1 MYSLSSTSVMR
12 APAACLTTTGHGSY
26 AWKLDGTPAGMT
38 FLARSVAVCDR
49 FVRSEYTARSLA
61 VISLARATRSLWV
74 VDTVI
79 GAFCEVVQR
88 SLGDLPVGRLGVVV
102 TPLHAGGVSCEVRL
116 TRRD

>member
-26 AWKLDGTPAGMT
+26 AWKLDGTPAGIT
-38 FLARSVAVCDR
+38 FLARSVAICER

-79 GAFCEVVQR
+79 GAFCEVVPP
-88 SLGDLPVGRLGVVV
+88 SLGERARRWLGAVIAPASQPPVQLRGTADQG
-102 TPLHAGGVSCEVRL
+102 
-116 TRRD
+116 